1 MAALTN
7 NKLRQWFC
15 GGFGPFP
22 VPVLGGVHIYQGALI
37 CVEAGVGLAKPA
49 IEDTG
54 LVALGVAEYEVDA
67 TNADDGAMFVH
78 VKPGRWS
85 GFSSATAGDAITA
98 ADIANVVYMVDDNTL
113 AKTDGTGTRSPAGT
127 FLGFD
132 DRGKLI
138 LSVGGSL

>member
-15 GGFGPFP
+15 GGHGPFP
-22 VPVLGGVHIYQGALI
+22 LPVLGGVHIYQGALI
-37 CVEAGVGLAKPA
+37 CIEKGTGLAKPA
-49 IEDTG
+49 TVDTD

-67 TNADDGAMFVH
+67 TALASGASFVH

-85 GFSSATAGDAITA
+85 GFTSATAGDAITA
-98 ADIANVVYMVDDNTL
+98 SDIGNVVYMVDDNTL
-113 AKTDGTGTRSPAGT
+113 AKTDGSGARSAAGV
-127 FLGFD
+127 FLGLD